1 MEGKTVQNE
10 QLEVREQEAKSN
22 SLSVLAKL
30 MERSLVNRA
39 MADLQSGAS
48 LGFECEMPPLHPPQ
62 AHILNAWFLADGT
75 VREVL

>member
-30 MERSLVNRA
+30 MERSPVNSNGR
-39 MADLQSGAS
+39 L
-48 LGFECEMPPLHPPQ
+48 
-62 AHILNAWFLADGT
+62 T
-75 VREVL
+75 VRSQPWV